1 MAKVRK
7 KKSSKAHHLI
17 RRRCHHLRLVNFIVG
32 FLTIISL
39 SSYFFLC
46 SVGGLRAAGMGFSL
60 TILSGEI
67 TPTPQ
72 VEVTPIPGGIPN
84 LPVLEVPIFVP
95 GEAPPPYLKILKID
109 NLEINNV
116 SGPVRI
122 TNSLPNFSGQ
132 TNIRNAI
139 LFIELPS
146 LGPRIFTTYAN
157 ENGFWD
163 WQSPLLLG
171 QGWQTIN
178 ITAISPADPRVRA
191 GAFLSFEI
199 ISEKEAAKPLKPP
212 AGQKP
217 ILPPTGEITPPVS
230 GPPGQPSTPGQ
241 TATTTPP
248 VVPGQPQ
255 VPGQP
260 PQPPVTE
267 PKKPPLPPIEE
278 RVKKLISLNLQ
289 VLNKD
294 KKIYPKEKVLTKTEI
309 LNLSPEPLHLDLKYE
324 VISPQN
330 EIVSTS
336 NNEVDLITALTVG
349 KDYRTSFIIKTGL
362 YTVRVETEVEGV
374 IFQSQ
379 DKFEVIEKPLVKLPG
394 EVIITERQAAEGVL
408 AISLILLILLIY
420 FLLLLR
426 REYKKVLLLPP
437 IDEKNLWQRGEIR

>member
-1 MAKVRK
+1 MPPK
-7 KKSSKAHHLI
+7 KLNKNHHHLI
-17 RRRCHHLRLVNFIVG
+17 RRRCRHLHIINLIVG

-46 SVGGLRAAGMGFSL
+46 SVGGLRAASMGFNL

-84 LPVLEVPIFVP
+84 LPSLEVPIFAP
-95 GEAPPPYLKILKID
+95 GEAPPPHLRILKID
-109 NLEINNV
+109 NLVIESLGLPI
-116 SGPVRI
+116 RI
-122 TNSLPNFSGQ
+122 TNSLPTFSGQ

-146 LGPRIFTTYAN
+146 LGQRIFTTYAN

-178 ITAISPADPRVRA
+178 ITALSPADPRVRA

-212 AGQKP
+212 SGQKP
-217 ILPPTGEITPPVS
+217 TLPPIGEITPPVS
-230 GPPGQPSTPGQ
+230 GPPGQPSIPGQ
-241 TATTTPP
+241 IATTTPP
-248 VVPGQPQ
+248 TA
-255 VPGQP
+255 PGQP
-260 PQPPVTE
+260 PIIESQPPT
-267 PKKPPLPPIEE
+267 PSIEE
-278 RVKKLISLNLQ
+278 RVPKLISLHLQ

-336 NNEVDLITALTVG
+336 NNEVDLVTALTVG
-349 KDYRTSFIIKTGL
+349 KDYQTSLMIKAGVYII
-362 YTVRVETEVEGV
+362 RVETEIEGV
-374 IFQSQ
+374 IFSSQ
-379 DKFEVIEKPLVKLPG
+379 DKFEVIERPLIKLPG

-408 AISLILLILLIY
+408 AISLILLVLLIY

>member
-1 MAKVRK
+1 MPK
-7 KKSSKAHHLI
+7 KLSKAHHFARHRC
-17 RRRCHHLRLVNFIVG
+17 RRLHIVNFIIG

-39 SSYFFLC
+39 SSYVFL
-46 SVGGLRAAGMGFSL
+46 SGVGNLRAASMGFSL

-67 TPTPQ
+67 TPTPE
-72 VEVTPIPGGIPN
+72 VEVTPIPGGIPKFIN
-84 LPVLEVPIFVP
+84 LEVPVFVEGEENLPAYIKIF
-95 GEAPPPYLKILKID
+95 KID
-109 NLEINNV
+109 NLEIEKI
-116 SGPVRI
+116 SGPIRI
-122 TNSLPNFSGQ
+122 TNSQPTFSGQ

-146 LGPRIFTTYAN
+146 LGQKIFTTYAN

-178 ITAISPADPRVRA
+178 MTAISPADPRVRA

-199 ISEKEAAKPLKPP
+199 ISEKEAAGPVKPP
-212 AGQKP
+212 AEQKP
-217 ILPPTGEITPPVS
+217 TLPPTGEITPPAP
-230 GPPGQPSTPGQ
+230 GRPGQPPIPGP

-248 VVPGQPQ
+248 VVPGQP
-255 VPGQP
+255 PFIE
-260 PQPPVTE
+260 PQPPT
-267 PKKPPLPPIEE
+267 PPIEE
-278 RVKKLISLNLQ
+278 RVPKLISLHLQ

-309 LNLSPEPLHLDLKYE
+309 FNLSPEPLHLDLKYE

-336 NNEVDLITALTVG
+336 HNEVDLITALTVG
-349 KDYRTSFIIKTGL
+349 KDYQTSLMIKAGI
-362 YTVRVETEVEGV
+362 YIVRVETEVDGV

-394 EVIITERQAAEGVL
+394 EMIITKRQAAEGVL
-408 AISLILLILLIY
+408 AISLILLVLLIY

-437 IDEKNLWQRGEIR
+437 VDEKNLWQRGEIR

>member
-1 MAKVRK
+1 MPK
-7 KKSSKAHHLI
+7 KKLSKAHHLI
-17 RRRCHHLRLVNFIVG
+17 RRRCHRLRLVNFIIG
-32 FLTIISL
+32 FLTIVSL
-39 SSYFFLC
+39 SSYFFFC
-46 SVGGLRAAGMGFSL
+46 SVGGLRAASMGFSL

-67 TPTPQ
+67 TPTPE

-84 LPVLEVPIFVP
+84 LPVLEVPVFVP

-146 LGPRIFTTYAN
+146 LGQRIFTTYAN

-171 QGWQTIN
+171 QGRQTIN

-199 ISEKEAAKPLKPP
+199 ISEKGVLAPIKPP

-217 ILPPTGEITPPVS
+217 TSPPTGEITPPAP
-230 GPPGQPSTPGQ
+230 GLPGQPSIPGQ

-248 VVPGQPQ
+248 VVPGQP
-255 VPGQP
+255 PIIE
-260 PQPPVTE
+260 PQPPI
-267 PKKPPLPPIEE
+267 PPIEE
-278 RVKKLISLNLQ
+278 RVPKLISLHLQ

-309 LNLSPEPLHLDLKYE
+309 LNLGEEPLQFLLKYD
-324 VISPQN
+324 VVSPQGKIIN
-330 EIVSTS
+330 TS
-336 NNEVDLITALTVG
+336 QHDIDLETALTVG
-349 KDYRTSFIIKTGL
+349 KDYQTSFTIKTGL
-362 YTVRVETEVEGV
+362 YTIRVETEVEGV

-408 AISLILLILLIY
+408 AISLILLVLLIY

-426 REYKKVLLLPP
+426 REYKKVLLLPL